1 MKQFK
6 NKCIYR
12 CNPDAELISARPGQN
27 ILHCRNWYFVA
38 NKLPDG
44 SWIMIDTYYHTKH
57 IQVTD
62 DNADRFLFVM
72 DPSEVKPVNSYEEY
86 ELYSDDDRIGKVPMD
101 SGGYKFAKWYVKRDA
116 QTVTELVIEYMRQ
129 RIRDLKRQIHRLEQE
144 IVTLGISDN

>member
-12 CNPDAELISARPGQN
+12 CNPDAELIAAKPGQD

-38 NKLPDG
+38 TQMEDG
-44 SWIMIDTYYHTKH
+44 SWIMIDTYFHTKH
-57 IQVTD
+57 ICVTD
-62 DNADRFLFVM
+62 DNADRFQFVM

-86 ELYSDDDRIGKVPMD
+86 ELYSEDDRIGKVPMD

-116 QTVTELVIEYMRQ
+116 QAVTDLVIEYKRQ

-144 IVTLGISDN
+144 IVTLEILDI